1 MNEKIGPT
9 KVSIDFSCL
18 QTNNITADLYILL
31 FCRNHSNCILPPII
45 KSATLGDDYA
55 LEYLES
61 EGFVKV
67 TGDKQFSLRQKAI
80 SLFES
85 TDSNKEWLEFLGKF
99 PTKVSNGRGG
109 TRALKVSN
117 PDSKG
122 NVTIKKKY
130 LTLVKSSPNLHST
143 IIKVLE
149 AEIKMRK
156 NSNDLQYMHNMET
169 WLNQADYDKY
179 AYLLEDT
186 ANDDYINEDY
196 M

>member
-1 MNEKIGPT
+1 MNETIGPT

-18 QTNNITADLYILL
+18 QNNNITADLYILL
-31 FCRNHSNCILPPII
+31 FCRYHSNCILPPII
-45 KSATLGDDYA
+45 KTATLGDDHA

-61 EGFVKV
+61 EGFVKII
-67 TGDKQFSLRQKAI
+67 GDKQFSLRQKAI
-80 SLFES
+80 NLFES
-85 TDSNKEWLEFLGKF
+85 NNSNKEWLEFLGKF
-99 PTKVSNGRGG
+99 PAKVPNGRGG
-109 TRALKVSN
+109 TRALKISN

-122 NVTIKKKY
+122 NVRIKKKY
-130 LTLVKSSPNLHST
+130 LDLIKSSPELHSN
-143 IIKVLE
+143 IIRILE

-179 AYLLEDT
+179 AYLLEDVS
-186 ANDDYINEDY
+186 NDDYMNEDY